1 MKQIPASNEAQRD
14 LERRALGNVSRLAEK
29 LGYRDFL
36 DRRTEKT
43 FVAVAGIAVGALVAV
58 LAVSAIVSSKE
69 DEVRLALQR
78 CQVASYV
85 EVLPEMERLVNSRR
99 NDLTPEKRAAVA
111 RSYATD
117 EARYRCK
124 DASRK

>member
-1 MKQIPASNEAQRD
+1 VNQVPAGNEAQRH
-14 LERRALGNVSRLAEK
+14 LERRALRNASRLAEK

-43 FVAVAGIAVGALVAV
+43 FVAVVGVAVAALVAALV
-58 LAVSAIVSSKE
+58 VSAMVGSKE
-69 DEVRLALQR
+69 EEGRLALQR

-99 NDLTPEKRAAVA
+99 DDLTPEKKAAVA

-124 DASRK
+124 GPSRK